1 MSDKPKFCQKRKE
14 RLKLLIHILTINTLK
29 VIKPLC
35 GTDSLLLQNLET
47 YFTLQYPKVGQS
59 SSKTSCTLKIK
70 NCHGNTFAYKGWFI
84 GNSRHNK
91 HIHIST
97 VCTAEQEIVTICIKS
112 YVPYFVGQKSSFPSN
127 TCGKGPLKPV
137 PCFWSIFN
145 LGNKR
150 SIVLSVW
157 IAILHT
163 RPGGQCQLCICEG
176 RIWNNHFHQ

>member
-1 MSDKPKFCQKRKE
+1 MSNKPKFCQKRKE
-14 RLKLLIHILTINTLK
+14 RLKLLIHLTIDTLK

-70 NCHGNTFAYKGWFI
+70 NCHVNTFAYKGWFI

-112 YVPYFVGQKSSFPSN
+112 YVSYFVGQKSSFSSN
-127 TCGKGPLKPV
+127 TCGKGTLKPV
-137 PCFWSIFN
+137 LVNFLSWKQAID
-145 LGNKR
+145 R
-150 SIVLSVW
+150 SFSMNCYSAYKTWRTVSAMHMW
-157 IAILHT
+157 
-163 RPGGQCQLCICEG
+163 R
-176 RIWNNHFHQ
+176 